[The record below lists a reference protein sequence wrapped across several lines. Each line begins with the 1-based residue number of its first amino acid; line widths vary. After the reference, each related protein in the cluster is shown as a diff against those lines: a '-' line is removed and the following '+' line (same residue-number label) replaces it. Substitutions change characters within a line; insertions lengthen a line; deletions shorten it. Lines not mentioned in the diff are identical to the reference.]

1 MISRNPIN
9 ANRIRRITG
18 SFSWID
24 HRLLSDGFLSVMAGE
39 EILLYFFLTL
49 VGDKNGVSF
58 YSYDKICHFLKMDVD
73 RFVQARNQLID
84 KSLIACENGRFQVL
98 QLPKTV
104 KNPIIVQQP
113 IPRIQQTKSLA
124 DIFKQLAQQP
134 NWSPQ
139 HERERLV
146 ANGSQKSDAETVT
159 LDLLPKFE

>member
-58 YSYDKICHFLKMDVD
+58 YSYDKICQLLKMDVD

-84 KSLIACENGRFQVL
+84 KALIACDTGRFQVL
-98 QLPKTV
+98 QLPNKLQFQ
-104 KNPIIVQQP
+104 IMVQPQVT
-113 IPRIQQTKSLA
+113 RNQATLSLA
-124 DIFKQLAQQP
+124 DIFKQLGHK
-134 NWSPQ
+134 N
-139 HERERLV
+139 
-146 ANGSQKSDAETVT
+146 
-159 LDLLPKFE
+159 